1 MISQLLVFM
10 SSIFHGAISAPPV
23 AHEVVRGTDGVV
35 HTVSNTAVPYGRM
48 RQAILV
54 PGESENNPYVRDWGN
69 LRHMALNHPDMD
81 VSRVAGPIPWGVVEG
96 AQYAASHRRPGRY
109 DPGTEFEPFVSAAF
123 KGTVIDTII
132 HPLPEI
138 IEMERSRRRGDAT
151 VERSRELIDRDW
163 SFMQR
168 YGCRAFP
175 LKDYIVEHA
184 ESLNKNWDLRFDVVY
199 TSLEDVTTVAV
210 HRGKLLTWRLHG
222 TGDDRIRWTADT
234 PVLTSI
240 NGIFRLLRAGK
251 DLTNLYFI
259 DETGAIHTGFGA
271 DHRRIGSIPGYHSE
285 EEGTITL
292 LFEDQM
298 TRKIGIL
305 HAARDGSITPLP
317 IEWTEEGFADDF
329 IAELD
334 GEQTTAA
341 LRRLAEILRE
351 DGEGEGT

>member
-222 TGDDRIRWTADT
+222 TGDDRVEWTT
-234 PVLTSI
+234 ESPVSTSI

-259 DETGAIHTGFGA
+259 DEAGAIHTGFGA
-271 DHRRIGSIPGYHSE
+271 DHRRIGSIPRYHSE

-305 HAARDGSITPLP
+305 HAARDGAITPLP
-317 IEWTEEGFADDF
+317 IEWAEEGFADDF

-334 GEQTTAA
+334 SEQTTAA

>member
-1 MISQLLVFM
+1 MILQLLVFV
-10 SSIFHGAISAPPV
+10 SSIIHGDVRAPRV

-35 HTVSNTAVPYGRM
+35 HTVSNTAIPYGRM

-54 PGESENNPYVRDWGN
+54 PGESDANPYIRDWGN
-69 LRHMALNHPDMD
+69 LRHMALNHPNMD
-81 VSRVAGPIPWGVVEG
+81 VSRVAGPIPWGVVDG
-96 AQYAASHRRPGRY
+96 AQYAASHRRPGNY
-109 DPGTEFEPFVSAAF
+109 APGSDAILDAIDL
-123 KGTVIDTII
+123 TVIDTII
-132 HPLPEI
+132 HPLPEV

-222 TGDDRIRWTADT
+222 TGDDRVEWTTESPVST
-234 PVLTSI
+234 PI

-251 DLTNLYFI
+251 NLNNIYFI

-271 DHRRIGSIPGYHSE
+271 DHRRIGSIPRYHSE

-305 HAARDGSITPLP
+305 HAARDGAITPLP